1 MSEKP
6 KDDNQPKK
14 LSWRQRAKIVFDD
27 VSKREAFGVIK
38 DTAKDLRKGKEIA
51 ILAGS
56 SVIPGGWIGYGAY
69 RVAKYRAKKN
79 AANDNI
85 PPESGAPENKSIKKP
100 KKQKPPQP

>member
-1 MSEKP
+1 MSENPDEKAKP
-6 KDDNQPKK
+6 EK

-38 DTAKDLRKGKEIA
+38 ETAKDLRKGKEIA

-69 RVAKYRAKKN
+69 RVAKYRAMKK
-79 AANDNI
+79 AANDNT
-85 PPESGAPENKSIKKP
+85 PPQDAQPAPKKP
-100 KKQKPPQP
+100 KRGKKPNP